1 MKKIVYESADTMGN
15 IVKRV
20 FIGESDEFQRY
31 IKKNNLYIYS
41 MEEKEIKIEKGK
53 FKHKDFRDFLEEF
66 LYLIQSGM
74 PIEQALKN
82 LYKVTAKAE
91 TKFFIDRTLSGIKDG
106 TPFSGSLEKAFVEV
120 NYEVDSLVKSLIAI
134 GEEIGELDKSIG
146 RALEHMK
153 YQEDIHS
160 QISQAIRY
168 PVFLLGMSVSMVF
181 FVFWFVVPKFSAM
194 FTPEEFENLPSLS
207 YVILS
212 VGKSLDGNMGLVL
225 LGFLSL
231 VGVIWYSVKKNKKFW
246 FSLVTKINFF
256 NKLMLKIEL
265 SYIFRSLGIM
275 LEGGLKIDRALAR
288 VIPLINHYE
297 LQNLFTIARDE
308 IRKGERLSRIFFDSS
323 VIAPNIASLISAGEN
338 SANLEKIFIS
348 VGDKLGK
355 EFNMEVK
362 KILSFL
368 EPMIII
374 FVGVLIAVIVVSI
387 MLAVVSLTDL
397 TEM

>member
-74 PIEQALKN
+74 PIDQALKN

-231 VGVIWYSVKKNKKFW
+231 VGVIWYSVRKNKKFW
-246 FSLVTKINFF
+246 FSLVTKIDFF

-265 SYIFRSLGIM
+265 SYIFRSLGVM

-323 VIAPNIASLISAGEN
+323 VIAPNIASLISVGEN

>member
-146 RALEHMK
+146 RALMK

-265 SYIFRSLGIM
+265 SYIFRSLGVM

-323 VIAPNIASLISAGEN
+323 VIAPNIASLISVGEN

>member
-265 SYIFRSLGIM
+265 SYIFRSLGVM
-275 LEGGLKIDRALAR
+275 LDGGLKIDRALAR

>member
-1 MKKIVYESADTMGN
+1 MGN

-20 FIGESDEFQRY
+20 FIGELDEFQRY
-31 IKKNNLYIYS
+31 IKKNSLYIYS
-41 MEEKEIKIEKGK
+41 MQEEEIKIEKGK
-53 FKHKDFRDFLEEF
+53 FKDKDFRDFLEEF

-74 PIEQALKN
+74 PIDQALKN

-91 TKFFIDRTLSGIKDG
+91 TKFFIDRILSGIKDG
-106 TPFSGSLEKAFVEV
+106 TPFSESLDSAFSKV
-120 NYEVDSLVKSLIAI
+120 NYKVDSLVKSLITI
-134 GEEIGELDKSIG
+134 GEEIGELDSSIA

-168 PVFLLGMSVSMVF
+168 PIFLLGMSISMVF

-194 FTPEEFENLPSLS
+194 FTPEEFEKLPSLS
-207 YVILS
+207 YGVLTL
-212 VGKSLDGNMGLVL
+212 GKALDGNMGFVL
-225 LGFLSL
+225 LGFLSFVVL
-231 VGVIWYSVKKNKKFW
+231 VWISVKKNKDFW
-246 FSLVTKINFF
+246 FSMITKIEFF

-265 SYIFRSLGIM
+265 SYIFRSLGVM
-275 LEGGLKIDRALAR
+275 LQGGLKIDRALAR
-288 VIPLINHYE
+288 VIPLINHSE
-297 LQNLFTIARDE
+297 LKNLFTIARDE
-308 IRKGERLSRIFFDSS
+308 IRKGEKLSRIFFESD
-323 VIAPNIASLISAGEN
+323 VIAPNIASLISVGEN
-338 SANLEKIFIS
+338 SANLEKIFLS

-368 EPMIII
+368 EPMIIV
-374 FVGVLIAVIVVSI
+374 FVGIVIAMIVVSI

-397 TEM
+397 TDM

>member
-1 MKKIVYESADTMGN
+1 MRRIVYESSDSMGN

-20 FIGESDEFQRY
+20 FIGESDEFKRY
-31 IKKNNLYIYS
+31 IKHNNLYIYS
-41 MEEKEIKIEKGK
+41 MKEEEIKIEKGK
-53 FKHKDFRDFLEEF
+53 FKHKDFRDFLGEF

-74 PIEQALKN
+74 PIDQALKN

-91 TKFFIDRTLSGIKDG
+91 TKFFIDRTLAGIKDG
-106 TPFSGSLEKAFVEV
+106 TPFSASLESAFKEV

-134 GEEIGELDKSIG
+134 GEEIGELDKSIE

-153 YQEDIHS
+153 YQEEITS

-168 PVFLLGMSVSMVF
+168 PVFLLGMSVTMVF

-194 FTPEEFENLPSLS
+194 FTPEEFERLPSLS
-207 YVILS
+207 YAVLS
-212 VGKSLDGNMGLVL
+212 IGKTLDGNMGFVL
-225 LGFLSL
+225 IGFISL
-231 VGVIWYSVKKNKKFW
+231 VTLIWVSVKKNKEFW
-246 FSLVTKINFF
+246 FSMVTKINFF

-265 SYIFRSLGIM
+265 SYIFRSLGVM
-275 LEGGLKIDRALAR
+275 LQGGLKIDRALAR
-288 VIPLINHYE
+288 VIPLVNHYE
-297 LQNLFTIARDE
+297 LKNLFTIARDE
-308 IRKGERLSRIFFDSS
+308 IRKGEKLSRIFFDSN
-323 VIAPNIASLISAGEN
+323 VIAPNIASLISVGEN
-338 SANLEKIFIS
+338 SANLEKIFLS

-368 EPMIII
+368 EPLIII
-374 FVGVLIAVIVVSI
+374 FVGMVIAVIVVSI

-397 TEM
+397 TDM

>member
-1 MKKIVYESADTMGN
+1 MKKIVYESSDAMGN

-20 FIGESDEFQRY
+20 FIGESDEFQRH
-31 IKKNNLYIYS
+31 IKRNNLYIYS
-41 MEEKEIKIEKGK
+41 IKEEDIRIEKGK

-74 PIEQALKN
+74 PIDQALKS
-82 LYKVTAKAE
+82 LYKVTGKAE
-91 TKFFIDRTLSGIKDG
+91 TKFFIDRALAGIKDG
-106 TPFSGSLEKAFVEV
+106 TPFSESLEKAFVEV
-120 NYEVDSLVKSLIAI
+120 NYEADSMVKSLIAI
-134 GEEIGELDKSIG
+134 GEEIGELDLSIE

-153 YQEDIHS
+153 YQEDVRS

-168 PVFLLGMSVSMVF
+168 PTFLFGMSIMMVF

-194 FTPEEFENLPSLS
+194 FTPEEFERLPSLS
-207 YVILS
+207 YAVLS
-212 VGKSLDGNMGLVL
+212 IGKTLDGNMGIV
-225 LGFLSL
+225 FIAFISL
-231 VGVIWYSVKKNKKFW
+231 IGLIWISVKKNKKFW
-246 FSLVTKINFF
+246 FSMIAKIGFF
-256 NKLMLKIEL
+256 NRLMLTIEL
-265 SYIFRSLGIM
+265 SYIFRSLGVM

-288 VIPLINHYE
+288 VIPLVNHYE
-297 LQNLFTIARDE
+297 LKNLFTIARDE
-308 IRKGERLSRIFFDSS
+308 IRKGEKLSRIFFDSD
-323 VIAPNIASLISAGEN
+323 VIAPNVASLISVGEN
-338 SANLEKIFIS
+338 SASLEKIFIS

-368 EPMIII
+368 EPLIII

-397 TEM
+397 TGM

>member
-1 MKKIVYESADTMGN
+1 MKKIVYESADSMGN

-20 FIGESDEFQRY
+20 FIGESSEFKRY
-31 IKKNNLYIYS
+31 IKNNNLYIYS
-41 MEEKEIKIEKGK
+41 MTEEDIKIEKGK

-74 PIEQALKN
+74 PIDHALKN
-82 LYKVTAKAE
+82 LYKVTGKAE

-106 TPFSGSLEKAFVEV
+106 TPFSESLEKAFIEV
-120 NYEVDSLVKSLIAI
+120 NYEVDSLVKSLITI
-134 GEEIGELDKSIG
+134 GEEIGELDLSIE

-153 YQEDIHS
+153 YQEDIHG

-168 PVFLLGMSVSMVF
+168 PIFLLGMSIMMVF

-194 FTPEEFENLPSLS
+194 FTPEEFERLPSLS
-207 YVILS
+207 YAILS
-212 VGKSLDGNMGLVL
+212 IGKTLDGNMGFVL
-225 LGFLSL
+225 IGFISILGLLWFS
-231 VGVIWYSVKKNKKFW
+231 IKKNKAFW

-256 NKLMLKIEL
+256 NNLMLKIEL
-265 SYIFRSLGIM
+265 SYIFRSLGVM
-275 LEGGLKIDRALAR
+275 LQGGLKIDRALAR

-297 LQNLFTIARDE
+297 LKNLFSIARDE
-308 IRKGERLSRIFFDSS
+308 IRKGEKLSKIFFDSD
-323 VIAPNIASLISAGEN
+323 VIAPNVASLISVGEN
-338 SANLEKIFIS
+338 SASLEKIFIS

-355 EFNMEVK
+355 EFNMKVK

-368 EPMIII
+368 EPLIII
-374 FVGVLIAVIVVSI
+374 FVGMVIAVIVVSI

-397 TEM
+397 TDM

>member
-20 FIGESDEFQRY
+20 FIGESDEFQRH
-31 IKKNNLYIYS
+31 IKRNNLYIYS
-41 MEEKEIKIEKGK
+41 IKEEEIKIEKGK

-74 PIEQALKN
+74 PIDQALKS

-91 TKFFIDRTLSGIKDG
+91 TKFFIDRTLAGIKDG
-106 TPFSGSLEKAFVEV
+106 TPFSESLEKAFNEV
-120 NYEVDSLVKSLIAI
+120 NYEADSMVKSLIAI
-134 GEEIGELDKSIG
+134 GEEIGELDLSID

-153 YQEDIHS
+153 YQEDVRS

-168 PVFLLGMSVSMVF
+168 PTFLFGMSIMMVF

-194 FTPEEFENLPSLS
+194 FTPEEFERLPSLS
-207 YVILS
+207 YAVLS
-212 VGKSLDGNMGLVL
+212 IGKTLDGNMGFVFI
-225 LGFLSL
+225 GFIALITL
-231 VGVIWYSVKKNKKFW
+231 IWVSVKKNKKFW
-246 FSLVTKINFF
+246 FSMVTKIGFF
-256 NKLMLKIEL
+256 NRLMLKIEL
-265 SYIFRSLGIM
+265 SYIFRSLGVM
-275 LEGGLKIDRALAR
+275 LQGGLKIDRALAR
-288 VIPLINHYE
+288 VIPLVNHYE
-297 LQNLFTIARDE
+297 LKNLFTIARDE
-308 IRKGERLSRIFFDSS
+308 IRKGEKLSRIFFDSD
-323 VIAPNIASLISAGEN
+323 VITPNVASLISVGEN
-338 SANLEKIFIS
+338 SASLEKIFIS

-362 KILSFL
+362 KTLSFL
-368 EPMIII
+368 EPLIII

-397 TEM
+397 TDM

>member
-265 SYIFRSLGIM
+265 SYIFRSLGVM

>member
-1 MKKIVYESADTMGN
+1 MKKITYESSDSMGN
-15 IVKRV
+15 VVKRV

-41 MEEKEIKIEKGK
+41 MEESEIKIERGK
-53 FKHKDFRDFLEEF
+53 FKDKDFRDFLEEF

-74 PIEQALKN
+74 PIDQALKN
-82 LYKVTAKAE
+82 LYKTTAKAE
-91 TKFFIDRTLSGIKDG
+91 TKFFIDRILSGIKDG
-106 TPFSGSLEKAFVEV
+106 TPFSESLDIAFNKV
-120 NYEVDSLVKSLIAI
+120 NYKVDSLVKSLITI
-134 GEEIGELDKSIG
+134 GEEIGELDSSIE

-168 PVFLLGMSVSMVF
+168 PIFLLGMSISMVF

-194 FTPEEFENLPSLS
+194 FTPEEFEKLPSLS
-207 YVILS
+207 YGVLTL
-212 VGKSLDGNMGLVL
+212 GKALDGNMGFVL
-225 LGFLSL
+225 LGFILFVTL
-231 VGVIWYSVKKNKKFW
+231 IWISVKKNRDFW
-246 FSLVTKINFF
+246 FSMITKINFF

-265 SYIFRSLGIM
+265 SYIFRSLGVM
-275 LEGGLKIDRALAR
+275 LQGGLKIDRALAR

-297 LQNLFTIARDE
+297 LKNLFSIARDE
-308 IRKGERLSRIFFDSS
+308 IRKGEKLSRIFFDSD
-323 VIAPNIASLISAGEN
+323 VIAPNIASLISVGEN
-338 SANLEKIFIS
+338 SANLEKIFLS

-355 EFNMEVK
+355 EFNMEIK

-374 FVGVLIAVIVVSI
+374 FVGIVIAMIVVSI

-397 TEM
+397 TDM

>member
-1 MKKIVYESADTMGN
+1 MKKIIYESSDTMGN

-41 MEEKEIKIEKGK
+41 IKEEEVKIEKGK

-74 PIEQALKN
+74 PIDQALKS

-91 TKFFIDRTLSGIKDG
+91 TKFFIDRALAGIKDG
-106 TPFSGSLEKAFVEV
+106 TPFSKSLENAFVEV
-120 NYEVDSLVKSLIAI
+120 NYEADSMVKSLIAI
-134 GEEIGELDKSIG
+134 GEEIGELDLSIE

-153 YQEDIHS
+153 YQEDISS

-168 PVFLLGMSVSMVF
+168 PTFLFGMSIMMVF

-194 FTPEEFENLPSLS
+194 FTPEEFERLPSLS
-207 YVILS
+207 YAILS
-212 VGKSLDGNMGLVL
+212 IGKTLDGNMGFVFI
-225 LGFLSL
+225 GFIS
-231 VGVIWYSVKKNKKFW
+231 VIGLIWVSVKKNKKFW
-246 FSLVTKINFF
+246 FALVAKIGFF
-256 NKLMLKIEL
+256 NRLMLKIEL
-265 SYIFRSLGIM
+265 SYIFRSLGVM
-275 LEGGLKIDRALAR
+275 LQGGLKIDRALAR
-288 VIPLINHYE
+288 VIPLVNHYE
-297 LQNLFTIARDE
+297 LKNLFTIARDE
-308 IRKGERLSRIFFDSS
+308 IRKGEKLSRIFFDSD
-323 VIAPNIASLISAGEN
+323 VIAPNVASLISVGEN
-338 SANLEKIFIS
+338 SASLEKIFIS

-368 EPMIII
+368 EPLIII
-374 FVGVLIAVIVVSI
+374 FVGLLIAVIVVSI

-397 TEM
+397 TDM

>member
-265 SYIFRSLGIM
+265 SYIFRSLGVM

-323 VIAPNIASLISAGEN
+323 VIAPNIASLISVGEN

>member
-1 MKKIVYESADTMGN
+1 MKKIVYESADSMGN

-31 IKKNNLYIYS
+31 IKKNNLYLYS
-41 MEEKEIKIEKGK
+41 IKEEEVKIEKGK

-74 PIEQALKN
+74 PIDQALKN

-91 TKFFIDRTLSGIKDG
+91 TKFFIDRTLAGIKDG
-106 TPFSGSLEKAFVEV
+106 TPFSKSLEKAFNEV
-120 NYEVDSLVKSLIAI
+120 SYEADSMVKSLIAI
-134 GEEIGELDKSIG
+134 GEEIGELDLSIE

-153 YQEDIHS
+153 YQEDISS

-168 PVFLLGMSVSMVF
+168 PTFLFGMSIMMVF

-194 FTPEEFENLPSLS
+194 FTDAEFEKLPSLS
-207 YVILS
+207 YAVLS
-212 VGKSLDGNMGLVL
+212 IGKSLDGHMGVVFIS
-225 LGFLSL
+225 FLS
-231 VGVIWYSVKKNKKFW
+231 VVAMIWFSVKKNKKFW
-246 FSLVTKINFF
+246 LTLVTKISFF
-256 NKLMLKIEL
+256 NRLMLKIEL
-265 SYIFRSLGIM
+265 SYIFRSLGVM
-275 LEGGLKIDRALAR
+275 LQGGLKIDRALAR

-308 IRKGERLSRIFFDSS
+308 IRKGEKLSRIFFDSN
-323 VIAPNIASLISAGEN
+323 VIAPNIASLISVGEN
-338 SANLEKIFIS
+338 SASLEKIFLS
-348 VGDKLGK
+348 VGDKLGQ

-368 EPMIII
+368 EPLIII
-374 FVGVLIAVIVVSI
+374 FVGMIIAIIVVSI